1 MELLRPNCM
10 HHRVRMRVTGIL
22 LNNMKSW
29 KKRWNQTHQL
39 CHQLFV
45 KLKQCILME
54 RNNIANV
61 YMDEA
66 NFDIKNLIVCWLM
79 LKKRKYKFLRLENQN
94 FFFSLSLVSRKKLFI
109 KTFLLQRIYVFHLLD
124 G

>member
-1 MELLRPNCM
+1 MYASQSEDEGNRDTIEQHEIMEKEMEPDSSTLSPTICQIEAV
-10 HHRVRMRVTGIL
+10 HFDG
-22 LNNMKSW
+22 
-29 KKRWNQTHQL
+29 KKQ
-39 CHQLFV
+39 
-45 KLKQCILME
+45 
-54 RNNIANV
+54 NIANV

-66 NFDIKNLIVCWLM
+66 NFDIQNLIVCWLM